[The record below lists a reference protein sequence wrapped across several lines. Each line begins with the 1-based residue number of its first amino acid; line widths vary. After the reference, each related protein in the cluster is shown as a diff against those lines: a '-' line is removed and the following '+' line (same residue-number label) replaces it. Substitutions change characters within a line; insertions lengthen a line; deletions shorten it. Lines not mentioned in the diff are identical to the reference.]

1 MHSACF
7 NDNNQKEI
15 TMKSHYAKLL
25 ATLIFVS
32 TTSLGL
38 SACKDDGPIEDAGE
52 AVDEAVQDAGRAV
65 EDATD

>member
-1 MHSACF
+1 
-7 NDNNQKEI
+7 
-15 TMKSHYAKLL
+15 MKSHYAKLL